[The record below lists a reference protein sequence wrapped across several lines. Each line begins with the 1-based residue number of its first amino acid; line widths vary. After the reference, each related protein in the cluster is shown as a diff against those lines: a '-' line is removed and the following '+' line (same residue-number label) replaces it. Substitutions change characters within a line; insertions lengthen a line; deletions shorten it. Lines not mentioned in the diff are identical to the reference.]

1 MARFDPTLEDGFSNR
16 SFRPAEFGDIR
27 GFSQFPLTGY
37 RLATVAPAS
46 GRSSPI
52 AMTPT
57 SREATKD
64 IDLAEV
70 SMREPLDSLSI
81 ELTRISAEIQSIN
94 SGFQEKMQETVALVR
109 DEIEN
114 DYRLRMEK
122 RISELRQQIRAELE
136 VELRKAF
143 DAELKAHGSQAR
155 LVQKEIERVLGQI
168 QGVSNEIAAML
179 DDASIELSKVMRKR
193 TEQAELKAYL
203 DGLLFSVAD
212 QPQAKGAASL

>member
-1 MARFDPTLEDGFSNR
+1 
-16 SFRPAEFGDIR
+16 
-27 GFSQFPLTGY
+27 
-37 RLATVAPAS
+37 
-46 GRSSPI
+46 
-52 AMTPT
+52 
-57 SREATKD
+57 
-64 IDLAEV
+64 
-70 SMREPLDSLSI
+70 MREPLDSLSI